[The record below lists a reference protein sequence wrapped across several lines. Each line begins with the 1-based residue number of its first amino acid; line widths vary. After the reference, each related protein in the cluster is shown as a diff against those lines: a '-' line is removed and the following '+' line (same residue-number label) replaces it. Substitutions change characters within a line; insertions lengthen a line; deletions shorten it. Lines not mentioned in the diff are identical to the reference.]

1 MEQNLG
7 IRNTGVNSGDR
18 STVSL
23 VEASDSGIV
32 YHMRTPTISINDD
45 EADVIADT
53 GASVHVVMNE
63 LPLEGPSC
71 TSPKPMVI
79 KTAMA
84 GSRILPPTYRSND
97 KA

>member
-53 GASVHVVMNE
+53 
-63 LPLEGPSC
+63 
-71 TSPKPMVI
+71 TSSIQSISK
-79 KTAMA
+79 
-84 GSRILPPTYRSND
+84 NQ
-97 KA
+97 